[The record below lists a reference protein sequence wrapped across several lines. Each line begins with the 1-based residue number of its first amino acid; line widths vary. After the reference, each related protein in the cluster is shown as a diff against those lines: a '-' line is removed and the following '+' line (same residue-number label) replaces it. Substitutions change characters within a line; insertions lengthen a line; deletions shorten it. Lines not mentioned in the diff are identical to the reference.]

1 MRTRSN
7 GKESGPFVRA
17 CKKAQIV
24 GKRTFGSNNDLKSV
38 RRRAVLGSAKGLQ
51 RPASLAVLLSSMTTA
66 YESPNTRRKSR
77 LQEAS
82 LLEGPMLLLQSIRGF
97 KTNRSLLWLG
107 CVPLALF
114 GLGLFNLSAH
124 AAEMPEL
131 NAAFLANNLWLLVAT
146 ILVIF
151 MNAGFAMVEAGMC
164 RQKNAVNILAKNLF
178 VFALA
183 VTAYWFVGYSLMYGN
198 AIAAGWLYFN
208 GLFFDPAVTPELISE
223 AGLVPS
229 VDFLFQAAFAGTAA
243 TIVSGL
249 VAERVKFGEFV
260 VFSLIL
266 TAFIYPIAGSWEWN
280 GGWLN
285 SVGDKEFIDFAGSS
299 IVHSVGA
306 WAGLIG
312 AMLLGPRIGKFI
324 DGKPQAIPGHN
335 MAIATLGALILWI
348 GWYGFNP
355 GSQLAMDQW
364 VPYVAVTTTLAA
376 AGGAIGATV
385 ISTLTSGKPDLTMI
399 INGIL
404 AGLVSITAGCGN
416 LTFVGSWVAGLIGGI
431 IVVFAVSALDASG
444 IDDPVGA
451 FSVHGVCGV
460 WGTLVVGL
468 WGFDIQGDG
477 SPLGLLVGGGIS
489 QLGIQALGCAAY
501 AIWTIVTCWI
511 AWSVIGGLFG
521 GIRVTE
527 KEEVE
532 GLDIGEHGMEAYPD
546 FVSSGR

>member
-1 MRTRSN
+1 MT
-7 GKESGPFVRA
+7 V
-17 CKKAQIV
+17 
-24 GKRTFGSNNDLKSV
+24 
-38 RRRAVLGSAKGLQ
+38 
-51 RPASLAVLLSSMTTA
+51 SS
-66 YESPNTRRKSR
+66 PRRKNR

-82 LLEGPMLLLQSIRGF
+82 LIEGPMLLLQNIRGF
-97 KTNRSLLWLG
+97 RSHRSLMWLA
-107 CVPLALF
+107 CVPIALL
-114 GLGLFNLSAH
+114 GLGLFDFAAH
-124 AAEMPEL
+124 ANELPAEL

-164 RQKNAVNILAKNLF
+164 RQKNAVNILSKNLF

-183 VTAYWFVGYSLMYGN
+183 VTSYWFVGYSLMYGDPV
-198 AIAAGWLYFN
+198 IAGSLYFN
-208 GLFFDPAVTPELISE
+208 GLFFDPTVTPELIGE
-223 AGLVPS
+223 GGLVPT

-266 TAFIYPIAGSWEWN
+266 TAFIYPIAGSWQWN
-280 GGWLN
+280 GGWL
-285 SVGDKEFIDFAGSS
+285 SEAGFIDFAGSS

-306 WAGLIG
+306 WAGLVG
-312 AMLLGPRIGKFI
+312 AYLLGPRIGKFVN
-324 DGKPQAIPGHN
+324 GRAQAMPGHN

-376 AGGAIGATV
+376 AGGAIGATA
-385 ISTLTSGKPDLTMI
+385 ITTLKDGKPDLTMI

-404 AGLVSITAGCGN
+404 AGLVSVTAGCGN
-416 LTFVGSWVAGLIGGI
+416 LTMAGAWLAGIVGGGI
-431 IVVFAVSALDASG
+431 VVYSVAALDSLR

-451 FSVHGVCGV
+451 FSVHGVCGI
-460 WGTLVVGL
+460 WGTIVVGL
-468 WGFDIQGDG
+468 WGYDVQGTG
-477 SPLGLLVGGGIS
+477 AGIGLFTGGGIG
-489 QLGIQALGCAAY
+489 QLWIQIVGCIAY
-501 AIWTIVTCWI
+501 AVWTVVTCYV
-511 AWSVIGGLFG
+511 AWKVIGAAFG

-527 KEEVE
+527 EQEKL
-532 GLDIGEHGMEAYPD
+532 GLDITEHGIEAYPD
-546 FVSSGR
+546 YAMSGSGLGNR

>member
-1 MRTRSN
+1 
-7 GKESGPFVRA
+7 
-17 CKKAQIV
+17 
-24 GKRTFGSNNDLKSV
+24 
-38 RRRAVLGSAKGLQ
+38 
-51 RPASLAVLLSSMTTA
+51 MTTA
-66 YESPNTRRKSR
+66 LHPPSRRRKAR

-82 LLEGPMLLLQSIRGF
+82 LIEGPMLLLQSIRGF
-97 KTNRSLLWLG
+97 KSNRSMLWLG

-114 GLGLFNLSAH
+114 GLGIFNLSAR
-124 AAEMPEL
+124 AAEMPAL
-131 NAAFLANNLWLLVAT
+131 SAQFLANNLWLLVAT

-183 VTAYWFVGYSLMYGN
+183 VTAYWFCGYSLMYGDPVV
-198 AIAAGWLYFN
+198 AGWLYFN
-208 GLFFDPAVTPELISE
+208 SLFFDPTVTPEIISSD
-223 AGLVPS
+223 GLVPT

-260 VFSLIL
+260 IFALVL
-266 TAFIYPIAGSWEWN
+266 TAVIYPISGSWQWN
-280 GGWLN
+280 GGWL
-285 SVGDKEFIDFAGSS
+285 SELGFIDFAGSS

-306 WAGLIG
+306 WAGVVG
-312 AMLLGPRIGKFI
+312 AMLLGPRIGKYVN
-324 DGKPQAIPGHN
+324 GKTQAMPGHN

-355 GSQLAMDQW
+355 GSELAMDQY
-364 VPYVAVTTTLAA
+364 VAYVAVTTTLAA

-416 LTFVGSWVAGLIGGI
+416 MTMVGSWVAGLIGGV
-431 IVVFAVSALDASG
+431 IVVFSVAALDAAG

-451 FSVHGVCGV
+451 FSVHGVCGI
-460 WGTLVVGL
+460 WGTVVVGL
-468 WGFDIQGDG
+468 WGVKGM
-477 SPLGLLVGGGIS
+477 SPEDFSVGIGLFNGGGFS
-489 QLGIQALGCAAY
+489 QLGIQALGAGAY
-501 AIWTIVTCWI
+501 AIWALVTCWI
-511 AWSVIGGLFG
+511 AWSVIGAMFG

-527 KEEVE
+527 EEE
-532 GLDIGEHGMEAYPD
+532 INGLDIGEHGMEAYPD
-546 FVSSGR
+546 FASAGN

>member
-1 MRTRSN
+1 
-7 GKESGPFVRA
+7 
-17 CKKAQIV
+17 
-24 GKRTFGSNNDLKSV
+24 
-38 RRRAVLGSAKGLQ
+38 
-51 RPASLAVLLSSMTTA
+51 
-66 YESPNTRRKSR
+66 
-77 LQEAS
+77 
-82 LLEGPMLLLQSIRGF
+82 MLLLQSIRGF
-97 KTNRSLLWLG
+97 KSNRSMLWLG

-114 GLGLFNLSAH
+114 GLGIFNLSAR
-124 AAEMPEL
+124 AAEMPAL
-131 NAAFLANNLWLLVAT
+131 SAQFLANNLWLLVAT

-183 VTAYWFVGYSLMYGN
+183 VTAYWFCGYSLMYGDPV
-198 AIAAGWLYFN
+198 AAGWLYFN
-208 GLFFDPAVTPELISE
+208 SLFFDPTVTPEIIS
-223 AGLVPS
+223 ADGLVPT

-260 VFSLIL
+260 IFALVL
-266 TAFIYPIAGSWEWN
+266 TAVIYPISGSWQWN
-280 GGWLN
+280 GGWL
-285 SVGDKEFIDFAGSS
+285 SEMGFIDFAGSS

-306 WAGLIG
+306 WAGLVG
-312 AMLLGPRIGKFI
+312 AMLLGPRIGKYVN
-324 DGKPQAIPGHN
+324 GKTQAMPGHN

-355 GSQLAMDQW
+355 GSELQMDQY
-364 VPYVAVTTTLAA
+364 VAYVAVTTTLAA

-416 LTFVGSWVAGLIGGI
+416 MTMVGSWIAGLIGGI
-431 IVVFAVSALDASG
+431 IVVFSVAALDAAG

-460 WGTLVVGL
+460 WGTVVVGL
-468 WGFDIQGDG
+468 WGIKGM
-477 SPLGLLVGGGIS
+477 SPEDFSVGIGLFNGGGFS
-489 QLGIQALGCAAY
+489 QLGIQALGAGAY
-501 AIWTIVTCWI
+501 AIWALVTCWI
-511 AWSVIGGLFG
+511 AWSVIGAMFG

-527 KEEVE
+527 EEE
-532 GLDIGEHGMEAYPD
+532 INGLDIGEHGMEAYPD
-546 FVSSGR
+546 FASAGN

>member
-1 MRTRSN
+1 
-7 GKESGPFVRA
+7 
-17 CKKAQIV
+17 
-24 GKRTFGSNNDLKSV
+24 
-38 RRRAVLGSAKGLQ
+38 
-51 RPASLAVLLSSMTTA
+51 
-66 YESPNTRRKSR
+66 
-77 LQEAS
+77 
-82 LLEGPMLLLQSIRGF
+82 
-97 KTNRSLLWLG
+97 
-107 CVPLALF
+107 
-114 GLGLFNLSAH
+114 
-124 AAEMPEL
+124 
-131 NAAFLANNLWLLVAT
+131 
-146 ILVIF
+146 
-151 MNAGFAMVEAGMC
+151 
-164 RQKNAVNILAKNLF
+164 
-178 VFALA
+178 
-183 VTAYWFVGYSLMYGN
+183 
-198 AIAAGWLYFN
+198 
-208 GLFFDPAVTPELISE
+208 
-223 AGLVPS
+223 
-229 VDFLFQAAFAGTAA
+229 
-243 TIVSGL
+243 
-249 VAERVKFGEFV
+249 
-260 VFSLIL
+260 
-266 TAFIYPIAGSWEWN
+266 
-280 GGWLN
+280 
-285 SVGDKEFIDFAGSS
+285 
-299 IVHSVGA
+299 
-306 WAGLIG
+306 
-312 AMLLGPRIGKFI
+312 MLLGPRIGKFI

-335 MAIATLGALILWI
+335 MAIATLGALVLWI

-385 ISTLTSGKPDLTMI
+385 ISTMTSGKPDLTMI

-477 SPLGLLVGGGIS
+477 SPLGLFVGGGIS

-511 AWSVIGGLFG
+511 AWSVIGSLFG

-527 KEEVE
+527 KEEIE

-546 FVSSGR
+546 FVSSGS

>member
-1 MRTRSN
+1 MTTAMQTPPRRTRS
-7 GKESGPFVRA
+7 K
-17 CKKAQIV
+17 
-24 GKRTFGSNNDLKSV
+24 
-38 RRRAVLGSAKGLQ
+38 
-51 RPASLAVLLSSMTTA
+51 
-66 YESPNTRRKSR
+66 

-82 LLEGPMLLLQSIRGF
+82 LADGPMLLLRSIRGF
-97 KTNRSLLWLG
+97 SSNRSMLWLAT
-107 CVPLALF
+107 VPLALF
-114 GLGLFNLSAH
+114 GLGVFNLSAH
-124 AAEMPEL
+124 ANELPEL
-131 NAAFLANNLWLLVAT
+131 NAAFLANNLWLLIAT

-164 RQKNAVNILAKNLF
+164 RSKNAVNILAKNLF

-183 VTAYWFVGYSLMYGN
+183 VTSYWFIGYSLMYGGSF
-198 AIAAGWLYFN
+198 IDGWLFFN
-208 GLFFDPAVTPELISE
+208 GLFFDPTVTAETV
-223 AGLVPS
+223 ADGGLVPT

-260 VFSLIL
+260 VFALIL
-266 TAFIYPIAGSWEWN
+266 TAFIYPIAGSWKWN
-280 GGWLN
+280 GGWLD
-285 SVGDKEFIDFAGSS
+285 SLGFIDFAGSS

-306 WAGLIG
+306 WAGLVG
-312 AMLLGPRIGKFI
+312 AMLLGPRIGKFK
-324 DGKPQAIPGHN
+324 DGKPQAMPGHN
-335 MAIATLGALILWI
+335 MSIATLGALILWI

-385 ISTLTSGKPDLTMI
+385 TSTMTSGKPDLTMT

-404 AGLVSITAGCGN
+404 AGLVSITAGCGDMT
-416 LTFVGSWVAGLIGGI
+416 LTGSWFAGLVGGI
-431 IVVFAVSALDASG
+431 IVVFAVGALDAAG

-460 WGTLVVGL
+460 WGTIVIGL
-468 WGFDIQGDG
+468 WGTAVQGDG
-477 SPLGLLVGGGIS
+477 SGLGLFNGGGIN
-489 QLGIQALGCAAY
+489 LLLVQALGAGAY
-501 AIWTIVTCWI
+501 ALWSLITCWI

-521 GIRVTE
+521 GIRVSE
-527 KEEVE
+527 SEEIQ

-546 FVSSGR
+546 FAAR

>member
-1 MRTRSN
+1 MTSALHSPSRRS
-7 GKESGPFVRA
+7 KP
-17 CKKAQIV
+17 
-24 GKRTFGSNNDLKSV
+24 
-38 RRRAVLGSAKGLQ
+38 
-51 RPASLAVLLSSMTTA
+51 
-66 YESPNTRRKSR
+66 R

-82 LLEGPMLLLQSIRGF
+82 LLEGPMLLLKSIRGF
-97 KTNRSLLWLG
+97 RTNRSLTWLA
-107 CVPLALF
+107 CVPVAF
-114 GLGLFNLSAH
+114 AGLGLFNLAAH
-124 AAEMPEL
+124 AESAKLEDL
-131 NAAFLANNLWLLVAT
+131 TGLQLTSFLADNLWLLIAA

-183 VTAYWFVGYSLMYGN
+183 VTAYWFIGYSLMYGGSVVD
-198 AIAAGWLYFN
+198 GWLYFK
-208 GLFFDPAVTPELISE
+208 GLFFDPSATE
-223 AGLVPS
+223 AIACAAADKADDCVQLVPAI
-229 VDFLFQAAFAGTAA
+229 DFLFQAAFAGTAA

-260 VFSLIL
+260 IFALVL
-266 TAFIYPIAGSWEWN
+266 TAFIYPISGSWQWN
-280 GGWLN
+280 GGWLDN
-285 SVGDKEFIDFAGSS
+285 LGFIDFAGSS

-306 WAGLIG
+306 WAGLVG
-312 AMLLGPRIGKFI
+312 AMLLGPRIGKFV
-324 DGKPQAIPGHN
+324 DGRPQAIPGHN

-355 GSQLAMDQW
+355 GSELAMDQY
-364 VPYVAVTTTLAA
+364 VAYVAVTTSLAA

-385 ISTLTSGKPDLTMI
+385 ISTITSGKPDLTMI

-404 AGLVSITAGCGN
+404 AGLVSVTAGCGN
-416 LTFVGSWVAGLIGGI
+416 LTMVGAWVAGLIGGI
-431 IVVFAVSALDASG
+431 IVVFAVSALDSAG

-460 WGTLVVGL
+460 WGTIVIGL
-468 WGFDIQGDG
+468 WGVKGMAPDEFSVGI
-477 SPLGLLVGGGIS
+477 GLFNGGGFS

-501 AIWTIVTCWI
+501 AIWTLITCFI
-511 AWSVIGGLFG
+511 AWSVIGALFG

-546 FVSSGR
+546 FATTNS

>member
-1 MRTRSN
+1 
-7 GKESGPFVRA
+7 
-17 CKKAQIV
+17 
-24 GKRTFGSNNDLKSV
+24 
-38 RRRAVLGSAKGLQ
+38 
-51 RPASLAVLLSSMTTA
+51 MTTA
-66 YESPNTRRKSR
+66 LHPPSRRRKAR

-82 LLEGPMLLLQSIRGF
+82 LIEGPMLLLQSIRGF
-97 KTNRSLLWLG
+97 RTNRSLTWLA
-107 CVPLALF
+107 CVPVALA
-114 GLGLFNLSAH
+114 GLGIFNLSAH
-124 AAEMPEL
+124 AADLPEL

-183 VTAYWFVGYSLMYGN
+183 VTAYWFIGFSLMYG
-198 AIAAGWLYFN
+198 APFWEGILYYGKGGAL
-208 GLFFDPAVTPELISE
+208 GLFFDPTVTPQMVTDGS
-223 AGLVPS
+223 LVPS

-260 VFSLIL
+260 IFALVL
-266 TAFIYPIAGSWEWN
+266 TAFIYPISGSWQWN
-280 GGWLN
+280 SDGWLAQL
-285 SVGDKEFIDFAGSS
+285 GFIDFAGSS

-306 WAGLIG
+306 WAGLVG
-312 AMLLGPRIGKFI
+312 AMLLGPRIGKYVN
-324 DGKPQAIPGHN
+324 GKTQAMPGHN

-355 GSQLAMDQW
+355 GSVLGMDET
-364 VPYVAVTTTLAA
+364 VAFVAVTTTLAA

-385 ISTLTSGKPDLTMI
+385 TSTLTSGKPDLTMI

-416 LTFVGSWVAGLIGGI
+416 MTMVGSWIAGLIGGI
-431 IVVFAVSALDASG
+431 IVVFSVAALDAAG

-468 WGFDIQGDG
+468 WGVDG
-477 SPLGLLVGGGIS
+477 AAGIGLFNGGGFS
-489 QLGIQALGCAAY
+489 QLGIQAVGCAAY

-511 AWSVIGGLFG
+511 AWSVIGAMFG

-527 KEEVE
+527 EEE
-532 GLDIGEHGMEAYPD
+532 INGLDIGEHGMEAYPD
-546 FVSSGR
+546 FASAGN

>member
-1 MRTRSN
+1 MT
-7 GKESGPFVRA
+7 V
-17 CKKAQIV
+17 
-24 GKRTFGSNNDLKSV
+24 
-38 RRRAVLGSAKGLQ
+38 
-51 RPASLAVLLSSMTTA
+51 SS
-66 YESPNTRRKSR
+66 PRRKNR

-82 LLEGPMLLLQSIRGF
+82 LIEGPMLLLQNIRGF
-97 KTNRSLLWLG
+97 RSHRSLMWLA
-107 CVPLALF
+107 CVPIALL
-114 GLGLFNLSAH
+114 GLGLFDFAAH
-124 AAEMPEL
+124 ANELPAEL

-164 RQKNAVNILAKNLF
+164 RQKNAVNILSKNLF

-183 VTAYWFVGYSLMYGN
+183 VTSYWFVGYSLMYGD
-198 AIAAGWLYFN
+198 AVAQGWLYFN
-208 GLFFDPAVTPELISE
+208 GLFFDPTVTPELIGE
-223 AGLVPS
+223 GGLVPT

-260 VFSLIL
+260 VFSLVL
-266 TAFIYPIAGSWEWN
+266 TAFIYPIAGSWQWN
-280 GGWLN
+280 GGWL
-285 SVGDKEFIDFAGSS
+285 SEAGFIDFAGSS

-306 WAGLIG
+306 WAGLVG
-312 AMLLGPRIGKFI
+312 AYLLGPRIGKYVN
-324 DGKPQAIPGHN
+324 GRAQAMPGHN

-385 ISTLTSGKPDLTMI
+385 ITTIKSGKPDLTMI

-404 AGLVSITAGCGN
+404 AGLVSVTAGCGN
-416 LTFVGSWVAGLIGGI
+416 LTMSGAWLAGLVGGGI
-431 IVVFAVSALDASG
+431 VVYSVAALDSLK

-451 FSVHGVCGV
+451 FSVHGVCGI
-460 WGTLVVGL
+460 WGTVVVGL
-468 WGFDIQGDG
+468 WGYDIQGTG
-477 SPLGLLVGGGIS
+477 AGLGLFTGGGLG
-489 QLGIQALGCAAY
+489 QLWIQIVGCIAY
-501 AIWTIVTCWI
+501 AVWTVVTCYVTWK
-511 AWSVIGGLFG
+511 VIGAAFG

-527 KEEVE
+527 EQEKI
-532 GLDIGEHGMEAYPD
+532 GLDITEHGIEAYPD
-546 FVSSGR
+546 YAMSGR

>member
-1 MRTRSN
+1 
-7 GKESGPFVRA
+7 
-17 CKKAQIV
+17 
-24 GKRTFGSNNDLKSV
+24 
-38 RRRAVLGSAKGLQ
+38 
-51 RPASLAVLLSSMTTA
+51 MTTA
-66 YESPNTRRKSR
+66 LRTSKRPSR
-77 LQEAS
+77 SKLQDAS
-82 LLEGPMLLLQSIRGF
+82 LVNGPMLLLRSIRGF
-97 KTNRSLLWLG
+97 SSNRSILWFTT
-107 CVPLALF
+107 VPLALF
-114 GLGLFNLSAH
+114 GLGIFELSAH
-124 AAEMPEL
+124 AADLPDL
-131 NAAFLANNLWLLVAT
+131 NAAFLSNNLWLLIAT

-164 RQKNAVNILAKNLF
+164 RSKNAVNILAKNLF

-183 VTAYWFVGYSLMYGN
+183 VTSYWFIGFGIMYYGEP
-198 AIAAGWLYFN
+198 IIPGVLYFR
-208 GLFFDPAVTPELISE
+208 GLFFDPTVTASMIEGGE
-223 AGLVPS
+223 LVPT

-260 VFSLIL
+260 VFALIL
-266 TAFIYPIAGSWEWN
+266 TGVIYPIAGSWEWN

-285 SVGDKEFIDFAGSS
+285 SVPGAPEFIDFAGSS

-312 AMLLGPRIGKFI
+312 AMLLGPRIGKFV
-324 DGKPQAIPGHN
+324 DGKPQAMPGHN

-364 VPYVAVTTTLAA
+364 VPYIAVTTTLAA
-376 AGGAIGATV
+376 AGGAIAATIV
-385 ISTLTSGKPDLTMI
+385 STLTSGKPDLTMI

-416 LTFVGSWVAGLIGGI
+416 LTMVGSWLAGFIGGI
-431 IVVFAVSALDASG
+431 IVVFSVAALDAAE

-460 WGTLVVGL
+460 WGTLVIGL
-468 WGFDIQGDG
+468 WGYDIQGTG
-477 SPLGLLVGGGIS
+477 AALGLLNGGGIG
-489 QLGIQALGCAAY
+489 QLGIQALGAGAY
-501 AIWTIVTCWI
+501 AIWTLLTCWLT
-511 AWSVIGGLFG
+511 WSVIGGLFG

-527 KEEVE
+527 DEETL

-546 FVSSGR
+546 FLSSK

>member
-1 MRTRSN
+1 
-7 GKESGPFVRA
+7 
-17 CKKAQIV
+17 
-24 GKRTFGSNNDLKSV
+24 
-38 RRRAVLGSAKGLQ
+38 
-51 RPASLAVLLSSMTTA
+51 MTTA
-66 YESPNTRRKSR
+66 LHPPSRRRKAR

-82 LLEGPMLLLQSIRGF
+82 LIEGPMLLLQSIRGF
-97 KTNRSLLWLG
+97 KSNRSMLWLG

-114 GLGLFNLSAH
+114 GLGIFNLSAR
-124 AAEMPEL
+124 AAEMPAL
-131 NAAFLANNLWLLVAT
+131 SAQFLANNLWLLVAT

-183 VTAYWFVGYSLMYGN
+183 VTAYWFCGYSLMYGDPV
-198 AIAAGWLYFN
+198 AAGWLYFN
-208 GLFFDPAVTPELISE
+208 SLFFDPTVTPEIIS
-223 AGLVPS
+223 ADGLVPT

-260 VFSLIL
+260 IFALVL
-266 TAFIYPIAGSWEWN
+266 TAVIYPISGSWQWN
-280 GGWLN
+280 GGWL
-285 SVGDKEFIDFAGSS
+285 SEMGFIDFAGSS

-306 WAGLIG
+306 WAGLVG
-312 AMLLGPRIGKFI
+312 AMLLGPRIGKYVN
-324 DGKPQAIPGHN
+324 GKTQAMPGHN

-355 GSQLAMDQW
+355 GSELQMDQY
-364 VPYVAVTTTLAA
+364 VAYVAVTTTLAA

-385 ISTLTSGKPDLTMI
+385 TSTLTSGKPDLTMI

-416 LTFVGSWVAGLIGGI
+416 MTMVGSWIAGLIGGI
-431 IVVFAVSALDASG
+431 IVVFSVAALDAAG

-460 WGTLVVGL
+460 WGTVVVGL
-468 WGFDIQGDG
+468 WGIKGM
-477 SPLGLLVGGGIS
+477 SPEDFSVGIGLFNGGGFS
-489 QLGIQALGCAAY
+489 QLGIQALGAGAY
-501 AIWTIVTCWI
+501 AIWALVTCWI
-511 AWSVIGGLFG
+511 AWSVIGTLFG

-527 KEEVE
+527 EEE
-532 GLDIGEHGMEAYPD
+532 INGLDIGEHGMEAYPD
-546 FVSSGR
+546 FASAGN